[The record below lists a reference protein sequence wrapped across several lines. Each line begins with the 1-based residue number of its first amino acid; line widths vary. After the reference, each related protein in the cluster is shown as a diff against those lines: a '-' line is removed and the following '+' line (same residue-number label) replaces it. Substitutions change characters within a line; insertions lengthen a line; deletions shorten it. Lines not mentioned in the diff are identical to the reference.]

1 MRRPAISTFRPG
13 FKFIPLLV
21 LMLLV
26 MGLVIWLLS
35 PSSISAQA
43 EVETGEEREL
53 IVTGRLVDSLDLGV
67 RGAHIIVIDEDA
79 DHEIGEGE
87 SHIDGSYSV
96 PVEPFEGDRLA
107 IRVTRPHFQ
116 RIEYLPSELE
126 VADLRLTGSLAV
138 PELMLERVVTLGF
151 FVAALAFILVLG
163 LIATEKLHKTVAA
176 LLGMTIVFFVSYIG
190 TPFAEQLFIMD
201 FEGALL
207 YVDFDVI
214 FLVMGMMIVVFILEQ
229 TGILNWLAYWAYRVS
244 RGRVWMLSIVLM
256 VLTAVASALLDNV
269 TTMLLM
275 APITLQIALAL
286 NSNPLSLL
294 LPEVFA
300 ANVGGI
306 ATLVGTPTN
315 ILIGSFAKLSFN
327 DFLFNLTPGVLL
339 AMVGLI
345 VYVQIVFRKEYRAVG
360 SSLSPALSAKLAE
373 NARITHPVE
382 LRKAA
387 IVFAGM
393 LVLFVLGEPLD
404 LVPAVTALI
413 GSTVLLVWI
422 QPDVDEIIRAVDW
435 TTLLFFIGLFV
446 VVGAIQEVGLISI
459 IAVVV
464 GDLVGDNL
472 VLAMVLIAYLAA
484 FISMLVDNI
493 PFTAAMLP
501 VIGYLTLNIP
511 GAENNAL
518 FYTLSVG
525 AAMGGNGSLIGAS
538 PNLVAAGIAER
549 AGFPI
554 SYKSF
559 MKVRPTFDAV
569 DRHNWPDMAFD
580 PILTSAPHLSE

>member
-1 MRRPAISTFRPG
+1 MRRSAISTSRAR
-13 FKFIPLLV
+13 FKYIPLLV
-21 LMLLV
+21 LILFM
-26 MGLVIWLLS
+26 MGLVIWLSS
-35 PSSISAQA
+35 PSSILAQA
-43 EVETGEEREL
+43 ETGEERAL
-53 IVTGRLVDSLDLGV
+53 TITGRLVDSLDQGV
-67 RGAHIIVIDEDA
+67 RAAHIIVIDEDTG
-79 DHEIGEGE
+79 HEVGE
-87 SHIDGSYSV
+87 SESHVDGSYSV
-96 PVEPFEGDRLA
+96 PVEPFEGNRLT
-107 IRVTRPHFQ
+107 IRIIRPHFH
-116 RIEYLPSELE
+116 RIEYVPSELA
-126 VADLRLTGSLAV
+126 VAELRLTGSLNV
-138 PELMLERVVTLGF
+138 PELELERVVTLGF
-151 FVAALAFILVLG
+151 FVAGLAFVLVLG

-190 TPFAEQLFIMD
+190 TPFEEQLFIMD
-201 FEGALL
+201 FEGALQ

-256 VLTAVASALLDNV
+256 VLTAIASALLDNV

-286 NSNPLSLL
+286 NLEPLSLL
-294 LPEVFA
+294 VPEVLA
-300 ANVGGI
+300 SNVGGI

-315 ILIGSFAKLSFN
+315 ILIGSYGGLSFN
-327 DFLFNLTPGVLL
+327 DFLVNLTPGVLL

-345 VYVQIVFRKEYRAVG
+345 VYIQVVFRKDYRAMG
-360 SSLSPALSAKLAE
+360 GSLSPALSAKLAE

-393 LVLFVLGEPLD
+393 LTLFVLGEPLN

-464 GDLVGDNL
+464 GNLVGDNL
-472 VLAMVLIAYLAA
+472 VLAMVLIVYVAA
-484 FISMLVDNI
+484 FISMAVDNI
-493 PFTAAMLP
+493 PFAAAMLP

-538 PNLVAAGIAER
+538 PNLVTAGIAER

-554 SYKSF
+554 TYKTF
-559 MKVRPTFDAV
+559 MKIGLPSMV
-569 DRHNWPDMAFD
+569 
-580 PILTSAPHLSE
+580 LTVTIGLIWLLIRF

>member
-1 MRRPAISTFRPG
+1 MLAVILIVST
-13 FKFIPLLV
+13 LV
-21 LMLLV
+21 AWLV
-26 MGLVIWLLS
+26 S
-35 PSSISAQA
+35 PDPVTAQA
-43 EVETGEEREL
+43 GSETGDEPSL
-53 IVTGRLVDSLDLGV
+53 TITGRLVDSLDQGV
-67 RGAHIIVIDEDA
+67 RAAHIIVIDEST

-87 SHIDGSYSV
+87 SHADGSYAV
-96 PVEPFEGDRLA
+96 PLEPFEGDRLVVR
-107 IRVTRPHFQ
+107 ISRPHFH
-116 RIEYLPSELE
+116 RIEYVPSEPQ
-126 VADLRLTGSLAV
+126 VDGLRLTGSLNV
-138 PELMLERVVTLGF
+138 PEIVLERVVTLGF
-151 FVAALAFILVLG
+151 FVAGFAFLFVLG
-163 LIATEKLHKTVAA
+163 LIAMEKLHKTVAA

-190 TPFAEQLFIMD
+190 APFEEQLFIMD
-201 FEGALL
+201 FEGALQ
-207 YVDFDVI
+207 YIDFDVI

-244 RGRVWMLSIVLM
+244 RGRIWMLSIVLM
-256 VLTAVASALLDNV
+256 VLTAIASALLDNV

-286 NSNPLSLL
+286 NLEPLSLL

-300 ANVGGI
+300 SNVGGI

-315 ILIGSFAKLSFN
+315 ILIGSYAGLSFN
-327 DFLFNLTPGVLL
+327 DFLVNLTPGVLL

-345 VYVQIVFRKEYRAVG
+345 AYIQFIFRKEYRAMG
-360 SSLSPALSAKLAE
+360 GSLSPALSAKLAE

-387 IVFAGM
+387 IVFGGM
-393 LVLFVLGEPLD
+393 LVLFVLGESLN

-446 VVGAIQEVGLISI
+446 VVGAIQEVGLISV
-459 IAVVV
+459 IAVVL
-464 GDLVGDNL
+464 GNLVGDNL
-472 VLAMVLIAYLAA
+472 VLAMVLIVYAAA
-484 FISMLVDNI
+484 FISMVVDNI
-493 PFTAAMLP
+493 PFAAAMLP

-538 PNLVAAGIAER
+538 PNLVTAGIAER

-554 SYKSF
+554 TY
-559 MKVRPTFDAV
+559 RTFLRIGLPSMV
-569 DRHNWPDMAFD
+569 
-580 PILTSAPHLSE
+580 LTVTLGLIWLLIRF